1 MGREPREYS
10 VWGSILHEGASRFVV
25 VVKALPVDSRGPAEA
40 LTQTRTAATREEAES
55 VRLELLREICSQLA
69 NQGNRIID
77 AGLQQDGD
85 ADR

>member
-25 VVKALPVDSRGPAEA
+25 VVKALPVDSRGPADA
-40 LTQTRTAATREEAES
+40 LTQTRTANTRKEAEA
-55 VRLELLREICSQLA
+55 VRLELLREICARLSS
-69 NQGNRIID
+69 QGNRIID